1 MLISSKFLGYVYQ
14 VHFIIHLSNG
24 IARQIRTKT
33 ANRII
38 RFRSVMNQHYK
49 KLPSKSCA
57 CTRTFART
65 VAESLDDCAAEI
77 LTATVR

>member
-1 MLISSKFLGYVYQ
+1 
-14 VHFIIHLSNG
+14 
-24 IARQIRTKT
+24 
-33 ANRII
+33 
-38 RFRSVMNQHYK
+38 MNQHYK